1 LLIQKTQ
8 AHQQSRICKRM
19 IPLPKAW
26 LKDRKNEYYFKKAKE
41 ENYRSRSTYKLVQ
54 ANEKYGFIQRN
65 SIVVDLGAAPG
76 GWIQAARKMTGKN
89 GYVLG
94 IDLKP
99 IEPFTQEYIRTI
111 IADFTEPGTI
121 DVIMSFLRRKAD
133 VVLCDAAPNI
143 TGVWEVDHARQI
155 ELAEKALEIAQC
167 VLRPSGSFFVKVFE
181 GELLNDLMQT
191 MKILF
196 DEVKL
201 VKPQASRQQSSEM
214 YLLALGLKVT
224 RENEEES

>member
-1 LLIQKTQ
+1 
-8 AHQQSRICKRM
+8 M

-26 LKDRKNEYYFKKAKE
+26 LNDRKNEYYYKKAKE

-89 GYVLG
+89 GFVLG

-99 IEPFTQEYIRTI
+99 IDPFTQEYIRTI

-121 DVIMSFLRRKAD
+121 DIIMSFLRRKAD

-181 GELLNDLMQT
+181 GELLNDLLQT
-191 MKILF
+191 VKILF

-214 YLLALGLKVT
+214 YLLALGLKVA
-224 RENEEES
+224 RECEEES

>member
-1 LLIQKTQ
+1 
-8 AHQQSRICKRM
+8 M

-26 LKDRKNEYYFKKAKE
+26 LNDRKNEYYFKKAKE

-65 SIVVDLGAAPG
+65 SIGVDLGAAPG

-89 GYVLG
+89 GFVLG

-99 IEPFTQEYIRTI
+99 IDPFTQVYIRTI
-111 IADFTEPGTI
+111 IADFTEPGI
-121 DVIMSFLRRKAD
+121 VEEIRSFLPRDAD
-133 VVLCDAAPNI
+133 AVISDAAPNI

-155 ELAEKALEIAQC
+155 DLATQALEIAQC
-167 VLRPSGSFFVKVFE
+167 VLRPNGNFFVKVFE
-181 GELLNDLMQT
+181 GELLNDFLLNIKT
-191 MKILF
+191 LF
-196 DEVKL
+196 EEVKL

-214 YLLALGLKVT
+214 YLLALGLKVA
-224 RENEEES
+224 RECKEEN

>member
-1 LLIQKTQ
+1 
-8 AHQQSRICKRM
+8 M

-26 LKDRKNEYYFKKAKE
+26 LNERKNEYYFKKAKE

-54 ANEKYGFIQRN
+54 TNEKYGFIQRN
-65 SIVVDLGAAPG
+65 NIVVDLGAAPG
-76 GWIQAARKMTGKN
+76 GWIQASRKMTGKN
-89 GYVLG
+89 GFVLG

-121 DVIMSFLRRKAD
+121 DIIMSFLRRKAD

-155 ELAEKALEIAQC
+155 DLAEKALEIAQC

-181 GELLNDLMQT
+181 GELLNDFMQT
-191 MKILF
+191 MKTLF

-214 YLLALGLKVT
+214 YLLALGLKVA
-224 RENEEES
+224 RECNEES

>member
-1 LLIQKTQ
+1 
-8 AHQQSRICKRM
+8 M

-26 LKDRKNEYYFKKAKE
+26 LNERKNEYYFKKAKE

-65 SIVVDLGAAPG
+65 NIVVDLGAAPG

-89 GYVLG
+89 GFVLG

-155 ELAEKALEIAQC
+155 DLAEKALEIAQC

-181 GELLNDLMQT
+181 GELLNDFMQT
-191 MKILF
+191 VKILF

-224 RENEEES
+224 RECEEES

>member
-1 LLIQKTQ
+1 
-8 AHQQSRICKRM
+8 M

-26 LKDRKNEYYFKKAKE
+26 LNERKNEYYFKKAKE

-65 SIVVDLGAAPG
+65 NIVVDLGAAPG

-89 GYVLG
+89 GFVLG

-111 IADFTEPGTI
+111 IADFTELGTI
-121 DVIMSFLRRKAD
+121 DIIMSFLPRKAD

-155 ELAEKALEIAQC
+155 DLAEKALEIAQC

-181 GELLNDLMQT
+181 GELLNDFMQT
-191 MKILF
+191 VKTLF
-196 DEVKL
+196 GEVKL

-214 YLLALGLKVT
+214 YLLALGLKVA
-224 RENEEES
+224 REGEEEN

>member
-1 LLIQKTQ
+1 
-8 AHQQSRICKRM
+8 M

-26 LKDRKNEYYFKKAKE
+26 LNDRKNEYYFKKAKE

-89 GYVLG
+89 GFVLG

-111 IADFTEPGTI
+111 IADFTELGTI

-181 GELLNDLMQT
+181 GELLNDFMQT
-191 MKILF
+191 VKILF

-214 YLLALGLKVT
+214 YLLALGLKVA
-224 RENEEES
+224 RECEEES

>member
-1 LLIQKTQ
+1 
-8 AHQQSRICKRM
+8 M

-26 LKDRKNEYYFKKAKE
+26 LNERKNEYYFKKAKE

-54 ANEKYGFIQRN
+54 TNEKYGFIQRN
-65 SIVVDLGAAPG
+65 NIVVDLGAAPG

-89 GYVLG
+89 GFVLG

-121 DVIMSFLRRKAD
+121 DIIMSFLRRKAD

-155 ELAEKALEIAQC
+155 DLAEKALEIAQC

-181 GELLNDLMQT
+181 GELLKDFMQT
-191 MKILF
+191 VKILF

-214 YLLALGLKVT
+214 YLLALGLKVA
-224 RENEEES
+224 RECEEES

>member
-1 LLIQKTQ
+1 
-8 AHQQSRICKRM
+8 M

-26 LKDRKNEYYFKKAKE
+26 LNERKNEYYFKKAKE

-65 SIVVDLGAAPG
+65 NIVVDLGAAPG

-89 GYVLG
+89 GFVLG

-121 DVIMSFLRRKAD
+121 DIIMSFLRRKAD

-155 ELAEKALEIAQC
+155 DLAEKALEIAQC

-181 GELLNDLMQT
+181 GELLKDFMQT
-191 MKILF
+191 VKILF

-214 YLLALGLKVT
+214 YLLALGLKVA
-224 RENEEES
+224 RECEEES